1 MRGVSDAYPAKNR
14 NLTNIVQAADQ
25 ADNPL
30 IKPRT
35 MSSFSISLLAYAY
48 LVKKR
53 VHLNKTVLSQGRYS

>member
-14 NLTNIVQAADQ
+14 NLTTIVQAADQ

-35 MSSFSISLLAYAY
+35 MSSFSISLLASAY